1 MKNSRR
7 EFVKLSGMAGLSLGL
22 SGLNSTSPASP
33 SVEPGNEINFLSPI
47 DGDMLCTFDGIETP
61 GSLITKV
68 MIRAPSES
76 RITVNGMNALYSD
89 GIFQADVN
97 LTQYENELEL
107 VEQKTGF
114 REKIKIF
121 RLKNF
126 AKHYRL
132 SMDDNIWFLKDLH
145 VNSEVYKSIFE
156 NPYLSFL
163 KQVHDAYGTK
173 IHLNIYFETDGFNI
187 SQLSDKFKPE
197 WKANSDWLHLSF
209 HARADKPDKPYL
221 NSGYEIM
228 KNDCDM
234 VMEQIRRFAG
244 TEVTAQETTLH
255 WGEATTEGCRAL
267 RDAGFKCLPCDFNVD
282 NDLPPCSYYLDI
294 EKRRHINKRLI
305 WRDNRE
311 GIIFIR
317 CAIIINTVEVEKIVP
332 FLDDLKK
339 DPHMSAYVDLL
350 MHEQYFYP
358 SYEGYQPDYRQKVM
372 TAVKWAADNGY
383 KPAFL
388 SECVF
393 E

>member
-1 MKNSRR
+1 
-7 EFVKLSGMAGLSLGL
+7 MAGLSLGL
-22 SGLNSTSPASP
+22 SGFDSSSLATSSE
-33 SVEPGNEINFLSPI
+33 EPGNEINFMSPI
-47 DGDMLCTFDGIETP
+47 DGDMLCTFDGIETS

-68 MIRAPSES
+68 TIRAPKES
-76 RITVNGMNALYSD
+76 LISVNGVKAQYSD
-89 GIFQADVN
+89 GVFQADVN

-132 SMDDNIWFLKDLH
+132 SLDDNIWFLKDLH
-145 VNSEVYKSIFE
+145 LNSDVYKSIFE

-163 KQVHDAYGTK
+163 KQVHDTYGTK
-173 IHLNIYFETDGFNI
+173 IHLNIYYETDGFNI
-187 SQLSDKFKPE
+187 SQLSDKFKAE

-209 HARADKPDKPYL
+209 HAWADKPDKPYL
-221 NSGYEIM
+221 NSGYEKM
-228 KNDCDM
+228 KKDCDL

-244 TEVTAQETTLH
+244 TDVTGKETTLH
-255 WGEATTEGCRAL
+255 WGEATVEGCRAL

-317 CAIIINTVEVEKIVP
+317 CAIIINTIELEKIVP
-332 FLDDLKK
+332 FMDDLKK

-358 SYEGYQPDYRQKVM
+358 FYEGYQPDYRQKVM
-372 TAVKWAADNGY
+372 TAVKWATDNGY

>member
-22 SGLNSTSPASP
+22 SGLDSWGPASLP
-33 SVEPGNEINFLSPI
+33 VDRENEINFLSPI
-47 DGDMLCTFDGIETP
+47 DGDMLCTFDGIETS
-61 GSLITKV
+61 GGLITKV
-68 MIRAPSES
+68 SIRAPKES
-76 RITVNGMNALYSD
+76 RINVNGVNAQYSN
-89 GIFQADVN
+89 GIFQADIN

-107 VEQKTGF
+107 VDQKTGF
-114 REKIKIF
+114 REKIKIY

-145 VNSEVYKSIFE
+145 LNSDVYKSIFE

-163 KQVHDAYGTK
+163 KQVHDTYGTK
-173 IHLNIYFETDGFNI
+173 IHLNIYYETDGFNI
-187 SQLSDKFKPE
+187 SQLSDKFKAE
-197 WKANSDWLHLSF
+197 WKANTGWLHLSF

-221 NSGYEIM
+221 NSGYEKM
-228 KNDCDM
+228 KKDCDL
-234 VMEQIRRFAG
+234 VMEQICRFAG

-311 GIIFIR
+311 DIIFIR
-317 CAIIINTVEVEKIVP
+317 CAIIINTVELEKIVP

-358 SYEGYQPDYRQKVM
+358 YYEGYQPDYRQKVM
-372 TAVKWAADNGY
+372 TAVKWAKDNGY